1 MLKAYCTS
9 NRFNDEAKQI
19 IKNAGVELTI
29 NDSREGIGKDELIS
43 ALEKYDILIISIFSK
58 LTADMIKYVKT
69 PKIIA
74 TLSVG
79 LDHIDESF
87 LKSPLITVIN
97 AKTANSLSVAEHI
110 FALILTLNK
119 RVEEGNRLVL
129 EGKGNRKYLHEKPE
143 DISQKTLGL
152 IGCGNISLNV
162 MKIANAF
169 NMKIL
174 CYDKYLANSINL
186 INKGVRFVDLDELL
200 KTSDIISVNI
210 PLDSETKDFISKDKI
225 RLMKSTATFIN
236 TSRTEVVDTKALIEY
251 ADLHDTFYV
260 GLDID
265 VDNYK
270 ELFNKYRKNVIVTP
284 HIAGTSKQAI
294 YKVNIEVANRIVESL
309 ILFNADGTT
318 KLYSS
323 DNK

>member
-97 AKTANSLSVAEHI
+97 AKTAN
-110 FALILTLNK
+110 TLF
-119 RVEEGNRLVL
+119 
-129 EGKGNRKYLHEKPE
+129 
-143 DISQKTLGL
+143 ISQPALTARIKQIENELDVKL
-152 IGCGNISLNV
+152 LQRS
-162 MKIANAF
+162 
-169 NMKIL
+169 
-174 CYDKYLANSINL
+174 
-186 INKGVRFVDLDELL
+186 NKGVSFTSYGEYTAQFAIQHLKEFNNFKQKLHTFGKEVSGTLKIAVSSIIGRYYLPSLLESFHTAYPKIRFELTTIPSSEVNKLVKSHLVDFGFTKNASAFADNNKILLTTYNALIACTTPFSIENLPKMNLITYPYEESYHNSIWQWWKETFNCRPKIGTKVSNLD
-200 KTSDIISVNI
+200 
-210 PLDSETKDFISKDKI
+210 ISKEMI
-225 RLMKSTATFIN
+225 FA
-236 TSRTEVVDTKALIEY
+236 
-251 ADLHDTFYV
+251 
-260 GLDID
+260 GLG
-265 VDNYK
+265 Y
-270 ELFNKYRKNVIVTP
+270 
-284 HIAGTSKQAI
+284 G
-294 YKVNIEVANRIVESL
+294 
-309 ILFNADGTT
+309 ILP
-318 KLYSS
+318 
-323 DNK
+323 